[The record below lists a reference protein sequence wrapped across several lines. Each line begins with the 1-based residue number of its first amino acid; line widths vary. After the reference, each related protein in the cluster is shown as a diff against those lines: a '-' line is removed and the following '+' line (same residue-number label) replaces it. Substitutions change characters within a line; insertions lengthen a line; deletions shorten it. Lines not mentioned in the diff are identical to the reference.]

1 MSRSAAGH
9 GALQAH
15 VRAEILLDADS
26 DEHKSLEQV
35 CPRPDSA
42 LHRMAKTFG
51 NVVHLAILHA
61 IYQHLLV
68 FLWCQM
74 DDTGQGERK
83 LQAPP
88 SKP

>member
-9 GALQAH
+9 GASQAH
-15 VRAEILLDADS
+15 LRAEILLDADS
-26 DEHKSLEQV
+26 AEHKSLEQV
-35 CPRPDSA
+35 CLRPDSA
-42 LHRMAKTFG
+42 LLRMAKAVG
-51 NVVHLAILHA
+51 DAVHFAILHA

-74 DDTGQGERK
+74 DDTDQHERK